1 MWPTLSIQMNPPAV
15 FAAEDDD
22 GNGDDAELEAG
33 GFLLPRR
40 QAVEG
45 SEHRFLDFLGYK
57 QCDGSVE

>member
-1 MWPTLSIQMNPPAV
+1 MNPPAV

-57 QCDGSVE
+57 QCDGSIE